1 MGIDFGTESCRVGL
15 FDLLGRPVAVAAHTY
30 PTTHPHPGWA
40 EQNPYDWWQALGRAS
55 HDALAAGQ
63 IDPADVIAVS
73 ADATT
78 MTVVASDQEGNP
90 LRPAILWMDIRAG
103 AQAERATRSTSKARL
118 YNAGGT
124 GPASA
129 EWYPFKVAW
138 LKENEPATYAAAH
151 MVTDATDWITHKLTG
166 AWTVSV
172 NAAAFR
178 MYYNRDLGGWPVDFY
193 TELGLGDVF
202 TKLPDTVA
210 DLGANVGSLSLTAA
224 AHLGLKP
231 GIAVGQGPVD
241 SAAGLIGLG
250 VVEPGQTALITGS
263 SHALFGQSDQPVYG
277 AGFWGGFAD
286 AIIPGQYT
294 VEGGQVST
302 GSVMKW
308 FKDQFARDVRE
319 QAEREGRSVYDLL
332 NAESAAIPIGSDGLI
347 VNEYFQGNRTP
358 YTDAKARGIIWG
370 LSLAHTRAHVYHAIQ
385 EGICYGTAH
394 NLRAMAA
401 AGFSARQLVV
411 SGGMTKSP
419 DLIQLHA
426 DVTGLPIT
434 LTEVQ
439 DGPLLGSAM
448 CAAVGAG
455 VFPDLPAAARQMVNQ
470 IGTIRPDPARHQ
482 AYAFYV
488 DAYCSAYPALRSDIH
503 RVVDHE
509 AAYLTGDG
517 NSRRSSSEHGGMQPP
532 THAGEQAPVRLN

>member
-1 MGIDFGTESCRVGL
+1 MGIDFGTESCRVGV
-15 FDLLGRPVAVAAHTY
+15 FDLRGRPAATAAWAY
-30 PTTHPHPGWA
+30 PTAHPHPGWA
-40 EQNPYDWWQALGRAS
+40 EQNPFDWWQALGRAS
-55 HDALAAGQ
+55 HDALAHGG

-78 MTVVASDQEGNP
+78 MTVVAADQEGNP
-90 LRPAILWMDIRAG
+90 LRPAILWMDVRAG
-103 AQAERATRSTSKARL
+103 EQAERATTSDSQARL

-129 EWYPFKVAW
+129 EWYPFKAAW
-138 LKENEPATYAAAH
+138 LKENEPAIWAAAH

-178 MYYNRDLGGWPVDFY
+178 MYYNRDLGGWPIDFY
-193 TELGLGDVF
+193 DHLGLGDVF
-202 TKLPDTVA
+202 AKLPEQVA
-210 DLGANVGSLSLTAA
+210 DLGDPVGVLSPAAA
-224 AHLGLKP
+224 AHLGLRA

-250 VVEPGQTALITGS
+250 VVEPGKTALITGS
-263 SHALFGQSDQPVYG
+263 SHALFGQSGTPVHG

-308 FKDQFARDVRE
+308 FKDQFAKDVSD

-332 NAESAAIPIGSDGLI
+332 NAESASIPLGSEGLI

-401 AGFSARQLVV
+401 AGFTARQLVV
-411 SGGMTKSP
+411 SGGMTKSA
-419 DLIQLHA
+419 DLIQMHA
-426 DVTGLPIT
+426 DVTGLPISVT
-434 LTEVQ
+434 DVQ
-439 DGPLLGSAM
+439 DGPMLGAAI

-455 VFPDLPAAARQMVNQ
+455 VYPDLPVAAQHMVHEVA
-470 IGTIRPDPARHQ
+470 TVRPDRARHE
-482 AYAFYV
+482 AYQFYV
-488 DAYCSAYPALRSDIH
+488 DAYCAAYPALRCQIH
-503 RVVDHE
+503 QVVDHE
-509 AAYLTGDG
+509 GAKRA
-517 NSRRSSSEHGGMQPP
+517 
-532 THAGEQAPVRLN
+532 